1 MDYSNGKIY
10 CIRNNISDDIYIG
23 STCQKLCQRLAKHK
37 SQLNNNKKK
46 HRMLYDKMNELG
58 KENFYIELLLDFPC
72 ENKDQLRA
80 KEGEYIREMAN
91 LNHAVAG
98 RNQKDWYEENKERIL
113 EHIKEY
119 REENKELINE
129 RVKRYVA
136 NNKDKILENKKQYY
150 IKNKERMNK
159 NNRENYYKNREYYL
173 NYWKEKV
180 KCECGMEITK
190 CNLTRHKKIST
201 TSTSIRKSQ

>member
-1 MDYSNGKIY
+1 
-10 CIRNNISDDIYIG
+10 
-23 STCQKLCQRLAKHK
+23 
-37 SQLNNNKKK
+37 
-46 HRMLYDKMNELG
+46 MNLV
-58 KENFYIELLLDFPC
+58 KETFYIELLLDFPC

-159 NNRENYYKNREYYL
+159 NNRENYYKYREYYL
-173 NYWKEKV
+173 NYWKEKI
-180 KCECGMEITK
+180 KCECGMAITK
-190 CNLTRHKKIST
+190 CHLTRHKK
-201 TSTSIRKSQ
+201 SQQHQQALENLNNINNVLLQTDN